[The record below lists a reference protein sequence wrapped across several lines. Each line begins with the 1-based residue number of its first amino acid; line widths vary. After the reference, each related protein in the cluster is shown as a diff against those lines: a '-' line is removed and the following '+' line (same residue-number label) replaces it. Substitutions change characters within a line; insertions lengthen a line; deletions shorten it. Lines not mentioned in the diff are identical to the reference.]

1 MIDTQ
6 NLTQFVLASVAIIL
20 VPGPS
25 VMFVIARAVA
35 WGRMTALLTAL
46 GNALG
51 MLLLSVFIAVGLGP
65 LLQRYELLLIV
76 VQVLGGMYLIHLG
89 IDAWRHRQEHADDM
103 VKIEEVKPSNYQILR
118 QGFTVGALN
127 PKALV
132 FFSAVFPQF
141 VDPDVGSITIQL
153 LIFGAIFTAL
163 ALLLDGTWGVLVGSS
178 RDWFVTSR
186 NRLVFLRTVGAVVMI
201 ALGLGVMIPIIFQY
215 LK

>member
-1 MIDTQ
+1 MINTQ

-35 WGRMTALLTAL
+35 WGRMTAAITAL

-65 LLQRYELLLIV
+65 LLQRYALLLIV

-103 VKIEEVKPSNYQILR
+103 VKIEEVKPSSYQILR

-141 VDPDVGSITIQL
+141 VDPDAGSITIQL

-186 NRLVFLRTVGAVVMI
+186 NRLVFLRTVGSLVMM
-201 ALGLGVMIPIIFQY
+201 ALGVGVMIPIIFDF
-215 LK
+215 

>member
-1 MIDTQ
+1 
-6 NLTQFVLASVAIIL
+6 
-20 VPGPS
+20 
-25 VMFVIARAVA
+25 MFVIARAVA
-35 WGRMTALLTAL
+35 WGRITALLTAL

-51 MLLLSVFIAVGLGP
+51 MLLLSVFIAIGLGP
-65 LLQRYELLLIV
+65 LLQRYELLLLV

-103 VKIEEVKPSNYQILR
+103 VKIEEVKPSNYQILL

-178 RDWFVTSR
+178 RDWFVTSM
-186 NRLVFLRTVGAVVMI
+186 NRLVFLRTIGAVVMM
-201 ALGLGVMIPIIFQY
+201 ALGVGVMIPIIFDY

>member
-1 MIDTQ
+1 MINTQ

-35 WGRMTALLTAL
+35 WGRMTAAITAL

-65 LLQRYELLLIV
+65 LLQKYALLLIA

-89 IDAWRHRQEHADDM
+89 IDAWRHRQEHAADM
-103 VKIEEVKPSNYQILR
+103 VKIEEVRPSSYQILR

-186 NRLVFLRTVGAVVMI
+186 NRLVFLRTVGSLVMM
-201 ALGLGVMIPIIFQY
+201 ALGVGVLIPIIID
-215 LK
+215 L